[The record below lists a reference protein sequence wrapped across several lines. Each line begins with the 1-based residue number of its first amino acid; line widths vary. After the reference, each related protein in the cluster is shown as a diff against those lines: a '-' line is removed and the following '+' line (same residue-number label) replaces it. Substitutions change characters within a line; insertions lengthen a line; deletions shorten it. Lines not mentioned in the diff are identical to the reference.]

1 MISLS
6 HTGRDVFLESAINAI
21 AFAKKASRGLSAT
34 AEFRVKLSC
43 GQTDR
48 KTHKGRNIIT
58 SLPGVI
64 CLITVVI

>member
-1 MISLS
+1 M
-6 HTGRDVFLESAINAI
+6 DVFLESAINAI

-48 KTHKGRNIIT
+48 KHTKGET
-58 SLPGVI
+58 L
-64 CLITVVI
+64 